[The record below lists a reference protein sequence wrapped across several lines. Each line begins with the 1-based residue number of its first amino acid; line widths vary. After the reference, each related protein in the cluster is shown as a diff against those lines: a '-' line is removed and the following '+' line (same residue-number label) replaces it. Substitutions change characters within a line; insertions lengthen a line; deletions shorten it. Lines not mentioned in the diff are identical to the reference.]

1 LKTKSIYLEI
11 QLQKTIAEYQQRL
24 KEQEKEYNSKLKS
37 IAKDMSVQIEEN
49 EQKYNQQLHDYIR
62 RLNKK
67 TESFSL
73 FSSIIRKK
81 S

>member
-1 LKTKSIYLEI
+1 MKNKSISLEI

-37 IAKDMSVQIEEN
+37 LAKDMSVQIEEN
-49 EQKYNQQLHDYIR
+49 EQNYKQQLHDYIR
-62 RLNKK
+62 RLNKT
-67 TESFSL
+67 TESVSL
-73 FSSIIRKK
+73 FSFIIRKK

>member
-1 LKTKSIYLEI
+1 MKNKSISLEI

-62 RLNKK
+62 RLKEK

-73 FSSIIRKK
+73 FFFIIRKK